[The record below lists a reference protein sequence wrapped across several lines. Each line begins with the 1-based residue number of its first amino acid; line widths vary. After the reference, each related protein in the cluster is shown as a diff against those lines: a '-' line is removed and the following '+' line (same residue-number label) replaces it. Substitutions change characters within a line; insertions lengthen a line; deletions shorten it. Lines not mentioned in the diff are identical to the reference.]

1 MERGQVLLLVT
12 FAIVGIIAIMGLA
25 LDVGVMF
32 IENARLRRAVDAA
45 ALAAALQFRE
55 GYTTTDLD
63 RSAQEFLILNGIHDP
78 HATVDTCSTDATLCT
93 NPQRKLVRV
102 VARATAPLAFLP
114 VIGIDSAPIGAMAV
128 SETASVDVVLVFD
141 RSESMTYDAAVGNS
155 MRDPSVC
162 NASSASPQG
171 YVGDCEPFNTV
182 KDAAISFVNQLYFP
196 YDRVA
201 VVTFDQKPN
210 VLLHFSNVKATVV
223 STIAN
228 LTVFQGEE
236 TGADPTGA
244 TAIYPSGNP
253 SRFYDGGGTYLG
265 LGCPQY
271 TLTGLTPAA
280 CTTTNIGGGLMLAG
294 DEFAVP
300 PVRQQSLWVVILL
313 TDGVANAGYGD
324 NPSPPPTLLYY
335 CPLTTWSN
343 AISYPLVFPKCN
355 DSTSHTRHNP
365 VGNPD
370 YDAEDFAYDMADFI
384 GQPAPVGQNAL
395 LFTVGLGQQVTALSL
410 VDSTPIGELFLQ
422 YAANTGNGLYYDA
435 PNSSDLREIFRKIAE
450 NIATRLAK

>member
-1 MERGQVLLLVT
+1 MERGQVLVVVALSL
-12 FAIVGIIAIMGLA
+12 VGIIAIMGLA

-223 STIAN
+223 STISN
-228 LTVFQGEE
+228 LTVFQESRVV
-236 TGADPTGA
+236 TRCNCMNFHTSSHAYA
-244 TAIYPSGNP
+244 PSNLF
-253 SRFYDGGGTYLG
+253 SVFFYLG
-265 LGCPQY
+265 KPASILM
-271 TLTGLTPAA
+271 TGRCHPSK
-280 CTTTNIGGGLMLAG
+280 MPWWQRP
-294 DEFAVP
+294 DRP
-300 PVRQQSLWVVILL
+300 ILL
-313 TDGVANAGYGD
+313 H
-324 NPSPPPTLLYY
+324 PQ
-335 CPLTTWSN
+335 
-343 AISYPLVFPKCN
+343 
-355 DSTSHTRHNP
+355 R
-365 VGNPD
+365 
-370 YDAEDFAYDMADFI
+370 
-384 GQPAPVGQNAL
+384 
-395 LFTVGLGQQVTALSL
+395 
-410 VDSTPIGELFLQ
+410 
-422 YAANTGNGLYYDA
+422 
-435 PNSSDLREIFRKIAE
+435 
-450 NIATRLAK
+450 